1 MPQALTAPD
10 ASDTKANEKVIAMP
24 ILSAFVSQ
32 FSIDTIS
39 VVYEHVGPDLNRVQD
54 LVQRASNGRS
64 RAGEH
69 LSLILSFEC
78 RVNRP
83 HMPAP

>member
-1 MPQALTAPD
+1 MVQVRLPMPQALTAPD

-39 VVYEHVGPDLNRVQD
+39 VVYEHVGPDPQ
-54 LVQRASNGRS
+54 SC
-64 RAGEH
+64 AGSCAARIEWQ
-69 LSLILSFEC
+69 I
-78 RVNRP
+78 
-83 HMPAP
+83 